1 MIRTHTPTGDPA
13 WLVTDYARVRDL
25 LADERLGRS
34 HPVPENASRVG
45 ESAIFGGPMGNFET
59 ELTDH
64 ARMRALLQ
72 PHFSPKYMRT
82 LRPRV
87 ATMTT
92 ELLDQL
98 ESPADLHAGLA
109 LPLPIMVI
117 CELLGVPYEDREQFR
132 AWSEA
137 AGNFVDG
144 AKSTEGLAALYAYGL
159 DLIARKRVEPGDDVL
174 SRLAA
179 ADEVTDADAAQLA
192 MGLLFAGHETTVVQI
207 GMGALNLLTR
217 PEQWRALLADPVL
230 IPGAVEEILRWPG
243 NNVGLGGMVRYA
255 RTDFEVDGIAVQT
268 GDLLLLSIS
277 KANLD
282 ASTFPEPEQFD
293 ITRPTNA
300 HVTFGYGIRYC
311 LGAPL
316 ARIELTEVLTQLI
329 PRFPDMRLAVPESS
343 LTYRTDVLT
352 GGLIALPVTW

>member
-1 MIRTHTPTGDPA
+1 MIHTKTATGDPA
-13 WLVTDYARVRDL
+13 WLVTEHDRVRDL
-25 LADERLGRS
+25 LSDERLGRS
-34 HPVPENASRVG
+34 HPAPENAARVG
-45 ESAIFGGPMGNFET
+45 QSAIFGGPMGNFET
-59 ELTDH
+59 EPTDH

-72 PHFSPKYMRT
+72 PHFSAKHMRA

-87 ATMTT
+87 EAMTT
-92 ELLDQL
+92 DLLDKLQ
-98 ESPADLHAGLA
+98 SPADLHAGLA

-117 CELLGVPYEDREQFR
+117 CELLGVPYEDRDQFR

-144 AKSTEGLAALYAYGL
+144 AKSMEGLAALYNYGL
-159 DLIARKRVEPGDDVL
+159 DLVARKRVEPADDVL

-179 ADEVTDADAAQLA
+179 ADQVTDTDAAQLA

-217 PEQWRALLADPVL
+217 PDQWTALLEDPTL

-243 NNVGLGGMVRYA
+243 RNVGLGGMVRYA
-255 RTDFEVDGIAVQT
+255 RTDFEIDGTTVHT
-268 GDLLLLSIS
+268 GDLVLLGINQ
-277 KANLD
+277 ANLD
-282 ASTFPEPEQFD
+282 AATFPEPERFD
-293 ITRPTNA
+293 ITRNA
-300 HVTFGYGIRYC
+300 SAHLTFGFGTRYC

-316 ARIELTEVLTQLI
+316 ARIELQAVYSQLI
-329 PRFPDMRLAVPESS
+329 PRFPGMRLAVPESS

-352 GGLIALPVTW
+352 GGLTALPVTW